1 MYWNLNVEL
10 NEQYFHAIHSR
21 FTILP
26 YVDKQHFEEKRFF
39 AEETTYLLATYY
51 IYMIMS
57 NEKQHFVKKNY
68 DNVQWETTL
77 CKQKKDSS

>member
-1 MYWNLNVEL
+1 MYWNLHVEL

-39 AEETTYLLATYY
+39 AEETTYLLATYLWLCP
-51 IYMIMS
+51 MR
-57 NEKQHFVKKNY
+57 NNALKTKKRFFTSY
-68 DNVQWETTL
+68 HHLEFYHVTT
-77 CKQKKDSS
+77 